1 MPSASVSASASR
13 KRSAGSRWLP
23 ARTRPASVAATASDG
38 PSPSQPPLTIWC
50 DCRSSWRRQHDRAV
64 SRPRQ
69 TARRRL
75 NPDRIRLSQRRS
87 SHPQSQT
94 EHFFHS
100 LLICI
105 EKKAQ
110 RGRSDKRDLIVLSLP
125 GHCSGKRRS
134 QIVIGLSFLRWTGA
148 ILQRTGCEDDG
159 VAGNRKLASPALAPQ
174 FELDPATVV
183 NVQRWHPL

>member
-94 EHFFHS
+94 EHFFNS
-100 LLICI
+100 LLLERLVVSLEANIKKYETSLAKASGQTTVTAVKI
-105 EKKAQ
+105 EKRFKTMNKNIEKSFDFSGLAT
-110 RGRSDKRDLIVLSLP
+110 RGLATL
-125 GHCSGKRRS
+125 G
-134 QIVIGLSFLRWTGA
+134 IGLS
-148 ILQRTGCEDDG
+148 
-159 VAGNRKLASPALAPQ
+159 
-174 FELDPATVV
+174 
-183 NVQRWHPL
+183 

>member
-94 EHFFHS
+94 EHFFNS
-100 LLICI
+100 LLELLI
-105 EKKAQ
+105 AQ
-110 RGRSDKRDLIVLSLP
+110 RVYDFVPTEPEFPYVSLGPDQVVSDDADCITGFEITL
-125 GHCSGKRRS
+125 
-134 QIVIGLSFLRWTGA
+134 QIDAWSRAV
-148 ILQRTGCEDDG
+148 
-159 VAGNRKLASPALAPQ
+159 
-174 FELDPATVV
+174 
-183 NVQRWHPL
+183 